1 MAEAVWQTLSDGGIL
16 LVEAGTGVG
25 KSMAYLLP
33 ATVLAASSGRRV
45 VISTYTVNLQEQ
57 LVSKDLPSLNKFWEK
72 QGIAIN
78 WDLVKGRGHYLC
90 LRKFNRR
97 YDQALKQTDL
107 FSYTKPEED
116 LIKELKALI
125 DSSSVA
131 ALPPADPRSEPEG
144 TYLAYEGSATHPDGS
159 FPRDPAG
166 EADTGPRDELPTSTS
181 TTGRWDGDVDKLE
194 IKLPPGLWSEFSSDT
209 ESCMGAKCPYRTR
222 CFYRLARSSLDKC
235 HILVVN
241 HALLVSDLR
250 LRVETNGNTRLLPA
264 YDTLI
269 IDEAHHF
276 EPVVREHLGASI
288 SSWRLKRLAGD
299 TLREARSESL
309 ARFIGKKQVDSLK
322 DTLEGAI
329 NSLETILDSLLRQV
343 KSRESEKARLTQR
356 AFIDEKLVNALREV
370 AATVNTWLNY
380 DLTQEERFEVSSL
393 RRRFTELANELDE
406 FNSLEGDGVD
416 TVYWVER
423 ASAGGTRADALR
435 SCPLE
440 VADYLEENL
449 WSELRSAVLTSATLT
464 VGKMKPFDYVKS
476 ALGLESAGELKLG
489 SPFQYEEQACL
500 CVPED
505 SRCYDPNSPDFLE
518 YVARVIPQI
527 ADLTLGRCFVLFTSY
542 KAMDRVVQSIKDTL
556 EAKGFP
562 VLKQGDGSREAL
574 LSEFKRLGNAVLFGV
589 DSFWEGV
596 DVPGDALSCV
606 VVVKLPFSVPDDPV
620 VQARSEL
627 WESQGRNPFR
637 SYFLPKA
644 ALKLKQG
651 FGRLIRTKTDRGAVV
666 ILDPRIAT
674 RDYGKLL
681 LESLPPARI
690 TTELEDIARAVNP
703 PSRPVTSDHR
713 P

>member
-25 KSMAYLLP
+25 KSMAYLFP
-33 ATVLAASSGRRV
+33 ATVLAAFSKRRV
-45 VISTYTVNLQEQ
+45 VISTHTVNLQEQ
-57 LVSKDLPSLNKFWEK
+57 LVSKDLPSLNEFWKKHEVT
-72 QGIAIN
+72 IR

-97 YDQALKQTDL
+97 YDQTLKQTDL

-125 DSSSVA
+125 DRRSVA
-131 ALPPADPRSEPEG
+131 EG
-144 TYLAYEGSATHPDGS
+144 TESPCEGSATHADGS
-159 FPRDPAG
+159 LPRDSRG
-166 EADTGPRDELPTSTS
+166 EASANPGDEHPAPAPVTGL
-181 TTGRWDGDVDKLE
+181 WDGDVDRLE
-194 IKLPPGLWSEFSSDT
+194 IKLPPVLWSEFASDT
-209 ESCMGAKCPYRTR
+209 ESCMGAKCPYKTR
-222 CFYRLARSSLDKC
+222 CFYRLARASLDKC

-250 LRVETNGNTRLLPA
+250 LRVETNGKTRLLPA

-276 EPVVREHLGASI
+276 ESVVREHLGASI

-299 TLREARSESL
+299 TLREVRSEPLS
-309 ARFIGKKQVDSLK
+309 RFIGKKQVDSLK
-322 DTLEGAI
+322 ETLGGAI
-329 NSLETILDSLLRQV
+329 DSLESILDSLLKQV
-343 KSRESEKARLTQR
+343 KSRESEKARLTQK
-356 AFIDEKLVNALREV
+356 AFVDEKLVDGLREV
-370 AATVNTWLNY
+370 AATVNTWLDY

-393 RRRFTELANELDE
+393 RRRFIELADDLDK
-406 FNSLEGDGVD
+406 FDSLEGNGED

-423 ASAGGTRADALR
+423 ASAGGARVDALR

-440 VADYLEENL
+440 VANYLQENL

-464 VGKMKPFDYVKS
+464 VGKRDPFGYVKS
-476 ALGLESAGELKLG
+476 VLGLESAGELKLG
-489 SPFQYEEQACL
+489 SPFRYEEQACL
-500 CVPED
+500 CVPGD
-505 SRCYDPNSPDFLE
+505 SRGYDPNSPEFLK
-518 YVARVIPQI
+518 YVARTIPEI
-527 ADLTLGRCFVLFTSY
+527 ADLTFGRCFVLFTSY
-542 KAMDRVVQSIKDTL
+542 KAMDSVVQRIRDVL

-562 VLKQGDGSREAL
+562 VLKQGDDSREAL
-574 LSEFKRLGNAVLFGV
+574 LREFKKLGNAMLFGV

-596 DVPGDALSCV
+596 DVPGNALSCV

-627 WESQGRNPFR
+627 WESQGRSPFW
-637 SYFLPKA
+637 SYFVPKA

-666 ILDPRIAT
+666 ILDPRIVT
-674 RDYGKLL
+674 RDYGKVL

-690 TTELEDIARAVNP
+690 TAELEDIARAVNP
-703 PSRPVTSDHR
+703 PSGPVTLNHR

>member
-1 MAEAVWQTLSDGGIL
+1 MAEAVWETLSDGGIL

-25 KSMAYLLP
+25 KSMAYLFP
-33 ATVLAASSGRRV
+33 ATVLAAFSRRRV

-57 LVSKDLPSLNKFWEK
+57 LVSKDLPSLNEFWKK
-72 QGIAIN
+72 QNVTIR

-125 DSSSVA
+125 DCSLVT
-131 ALPPADPRSEPEG
+131 ALPPADPWIEPE
-144 TYLAYEGSATHPDGS
+144 LSV
-159 FPRDPAG
+159 AG
-166 EADTGPRDELPTSTS
+166 EAGTALSDEQLTSAPV
-181 TTGRWDGDVDKLE
+181 TGRWDGDVDKLE

-209 ESCMGAKCPYRTR
+209 ESCMGAKCPYKDR

-250 LRVETNGNTRLLPA
+250 LRVETDGKTKLLPA

-276 EPVVREHLGASI
+276 ESVVREHLGTSI

-299 TLREARSESL
+299 TLREVRSEPL

-322 DTLEGAI
+322 ETLDGAVD
-329 NSLETILDSLLRQV
+329 SLERILDNLLKHV
-343 KSRESEKARLTQR
+343 NSRESEKARLTR
-356 AFIDEKLVNALREV
+356 GAFIDRKLVNTLREV
-370 AATVNTWLNY
+370 AAVINTWLDY

-393 RRRFTELANELDE
+393 RRRFIELADDLDE
-406 FNSLEGDGVD
+406 FDSLEGDGVD

-423 ASAGGTRADALR
+423 ASAGGARVDALR

-440 VADYLEENL
+440 VADYLQENL
-449 WSELRSAVLTSATLT
+449 WSELRSAVLTSATLA
-464 VGKMKPFDYVKS
+464 VGKSEPFGYVKS
-476 ALGLESAGELKLG
+476 ALGLESARELQLG
-489 SPFQYEEQACL
+489 SPFHYEEQACL
-500 CVPED
+500 CVPGD
-505 SRCYDPNSPDFLE
+505 SHRYDPNSPDFLE
-518 YVARVIPQI
+518 YVAQIIPEI
-527 ADLTLGRCFVLFTSY
+527 ADLSSGRCFVLFTSY
-542 KAMDRVVQSIKDTL
+542 KAMDAVVQSIKDRL

-562 VLKQGDGSREAL
+562 VLKQGDDSREAL
-574 LSEFKRLGNAVLFGV
+574 LREFKKLGNAVLFGV

-627 WESQGRNPFR
+627 WESQGRSPFW
-637 SYFLPKA
+637 SYFVPKA

-674 RDYGKLL
+674 RDYGKVL

-703 PSRPVTSDHR
+703 PSRPARS
-713 P
+713 